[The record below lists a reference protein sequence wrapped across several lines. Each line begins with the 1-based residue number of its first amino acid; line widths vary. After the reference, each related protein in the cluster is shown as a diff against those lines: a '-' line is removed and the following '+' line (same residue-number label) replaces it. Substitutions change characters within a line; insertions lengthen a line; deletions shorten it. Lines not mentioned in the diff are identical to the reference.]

1 MEKKKSGELVIA
13 NKELA
18 LQKQEKKDRAAE
30 LAIVNKEL
38 AFQNEEK
45 KNRAAELV
53 IAKKELVFQN
63 EEKENRAAELVI
75 AKKELVFQNKEKENR
90 AAELIIANKELAF
103 QNDEKENRAAEL
115 VIANKEIL
123 FQNDEKKKRVK
134 ENKELEVISN
144 AVKQASQYARSLIE
158 ASLDPFVT
166 ISPEGKI
173 TDVNEASVKVTG
185 VPRLKLIGTDFSDY
199 FTEPQKAREGY
210 KQVFE
215 KEFVSDYPLTIHHK
229 NGRLTDVLY
238 NASVYKD
245 EKGNVLGVF
254 AAARDVTSQKQASQ
268 YARSLIEA
276 SLDPF
281 VTISPEGKIT
291 DVNEAS
297 VKVTGVPR
305 LKLIGTDFSDYFT
318 EPQKAREGYKQVFE
332 KEFVSD
338 YPLTIHH
345 KNGRLTDVLYNASV
359 YKDEKGNVLGVFAA
373 ARDVTS
379 QKQASQ
385 YARSLIE
392 ASLDPFVTISPE
404 GKITDVNE
412 ASEKVTGVPRLELIG
427 TDFSDYFTEP
437 QKASEGYKRVFEKE
451 FVSDYPLTIR
461 HKNGTL
467 TDVLYNASVYKD
479 SKEKVLGVFAAARD
493 VTEQKQASQYARS
506 LIEASLDPL
515 VTISPE
521 GKITDVNEASVK
533 VTGVPRLKLIGTD
546 FSDYFTEPQKASKG
560 YKRVFEKEYVSDYP
574 LTIRHKNGKLTDV
587 LYNASLYKDEKGN
600 VLGVFAAARDVTA
613 KKAKELIIANKKLV
627 LQNKEK
633 EKQAS
638 VLEIANAE
646 LKFQNQEKEKNAE
659 KLRFVNKELKQAE
672 DDIRKLNDELEQKVV
687 ERTAQLEAV
696 NKELGS
702 FSYSVSHDLRAP
714 IRAINGYS
722 KILVDDYAEKFDAE
736 GEKVLHSIM
745 HNSKR
750 MGNLIDDLLAFSKL
764 GRKQVT
770 VLDINM
776 INNVNQVIEEILFDE
791 TENLPV
797 ITIKLLPA
805 AKGDQS
811 LIKQVWINLISN
823 AIKYSKYKPIT
834 NIEIG
839 AFKKDNFNV
848 YFVKD
853 EGAGFDMQYYDK
865 LFGVFQRLH
874 SQEEFEGTGIGLAIV
889 QKIVNRHGGTVW
901 AKSKINEGSC
911 FYFSLPAINN

>member
-144 AVKQASQYARSLIE
+144 AV
-158 ASLDPFVT
+158 
-166 ISPEGKI
+166 
-173 TDVNEASVKVTG
+173 
-185 VPRLKLIGTDFSDY
+185 
-199 FTEPQKAREGY
+199 
-210 KQVFE
+210 
-215 KEFVSDYPLTIHHK
+215 
-229 NGRLTDVLY
+229 
-238 NASVYKD
+238 
-245 EKGNVLGVF
+245 
-254 AAARDVTSQKQASQ
+254 KQASQ

-776 INNVNQVIEEILFDE
+776 INNVNQVIEEIMFDE

-797 ITIKLLPA
+797 ITVKLLPA

-839 AFKKDNFNV
+839 AYKKDNFNV

-874 SQEEFEGTGIGLAIV
+874 SQEEFEGTGIGLAII

-901 AKSKINEGSC
+901 AESKINEGSC